1 MFLVYALA
9 IARGQFSYRKK
20 NYFYIYDDM
29 YLSLGTLTDLEV
41 EIDELALRNTESN
54 K

>member
-1 MFLVYALA
+1 
-9 IARGQFSYRKK
+9 
-20 NYFYIYDDM
+20 M

-54 K
+54 KELETSPILIS